1 MFSNQK
7 SKRSRGF
14 RVSTLARTT
23 AFKPISVEEDCN
35 GSVRYEL
42 IMPAK
47 PQNQVALPSDVES
60 LLKWSTT
67 LFICPKFKEKRRN
80 HAEMVLQ
87 AMYDKDVLNYVIRYG
102 NSKPE
107 PGKLSDLVAFLQ
119 AINFVAEDWMTQR
132 EYKPAVR
139 EVLTEARTKPPVF
152 FALVSLRACAT
163 ACAV

>member
-87 AMYDKDVLNYVIRYG
+87 AMYDKDVLNYVILRFLG
-102 NSKPE
+102 
-107 PGKLSDLVAFLQ
+107 PGSLWQQQ
-119 AINFVAEDWMTQR
+119 ARARQALRFGRIPPSHQLRRRGLDDPARVQASRKGSPDR
-132 EYKPAVR
+132 SPYKA
-139 EVLTEARTKPPVF
+139 TCF
-152 FALVSLRACAT
+152 FCTR
-163 ACAV
+163 